1 MTSRIAWAFF
11 AKPLETVLE
20 DETATEELYWMI
32 DHFAAKFMLDIKPGY
47 DEDIVAFRLTL
58 DPVQAYHRPL
68 AFYVFIM
75 SMTYITSL
83 ILKAWGLRRFGP
95 DIQSS
100 LSLWWSDSHQQQ
112 QPNDSNVQSES
123 IVYWFKDGDR
133 SKKPIIFIHG
143 IGPGFLP
150 YIKFVHNLLHLGA
163 PVFCVEQP
171 HVAMRC
177 IEQVPTMQDTVRDIE
192 RMLHHHGFHDA
203 VFVAH
208 SLGTGVVSWAVQ
220 HIPKSVAAM
229 VLLDPICFML
239 HYKDICVN
247 FVYRIPK
254 TASEVNHQ
262 NRSCCS
268 LSLIHFSILV
278 DCQVLC
284 FH

>member
-1 MTSRIAWAFF
+1 MTFRIAWAFF

-112 QPNDSNVQSES
+112 PNNNNAQSES

-133 SKKPIIFIHG
+133 SKKPIVFIHG

-254 TASEVNHQ
+254 TASEVSHL
-262 NRSCCS
+262 RYLFCS
-268 LSLIHFSILV
+268 FCL
-278 DCQVLC
+278 
-284 FH
+284 